1 MDESE
6 LIRQAFGEPEEDS
19 QAIERARARLLD
31 AIRAEEARARRR
43 RRRLV
48 LPAAAAVAFAALA
61 VAVVAVIGPIGGS
74 TAAATEL
81 RRLAEIASAIEAPD
95 VGPGEYFLTVSDE
108 LRPEATTD
116 IATGSAYTVV
126 SRLHLKTWIA
136 RDGSSFRVTEVISSR
151 FASEADRRAWEEAG
165 RPEVPRAG
173 DRREETLRA
182 GQGPWVDLSRL
193 PRKPA
198 ELLAALRS
206 GEIVPRQPGDE
217 QVFLLIGELL
227 AQGDAPPD
235 LRAALLEAA
244 AGLEDV
250 QDVGDVT
257 DPLGRDG
264 RALAVDGATLRT
276 QLVFDPATAE
286 LLSIELYGSDG
297 GSVGAPMSWIAFRPA
312 TVVGSAPG
320 FERSAGSA

>member
-6 LIRQAFGEPEEDS
+6 LIKKVFDEAGDDGD
-19 QAIERARARLLD
+19 AIERARARLLD
-31 AIRAEEARARRR
+31 AIRVEEARQKRR

-48 LPAAAAVAFAALA
+48 LPAAAAVTVAAIAA
-61 VAVVAVIGPIGGS
+61 VVVAVIGPIGGS

-81 RRLAEIASAIEAPD
+81 RRLARIASSTEAPD

-108 LRPEATTD
+108 LRPESFTD
-116 IATGSAYTVV
+116 VVSGSAYTVI
-126 SRLHLKTWIA
+126 SRLHLRTWIA
-136 RDGSSFRVTEVISSR
+136 SDGSSFRVTEVISSR

-165 RPEVPRAG
+165 RPEVPEAG
-173 DRREETLRA
+173 DRREETSRP
-182 GQGPWVDLSRL
+182 GQAFWVDLSRL
-193 PRKPA
+193 PRESA

-206 GEIVPRQPGDE
+206 GEIVPRPPGDE

-227 AQGDAPPD
+227 GQGDAPPE

-250 QDVGDVT
+250 EKVGQVT
-257 DPLGRDG
+257 DPLGRTG
-264 RALAVDGATLRT
+264 QALAVDGASLRT
-276 QLVFDPATAE
+276 QLVFDPATAD

-297 GSVGAPMSWIAFRPA
+297 GSVGAPMSWIAFRSA
-312 TVVGSAPG
+312 TVVDSAPE
-320 FERSAGSA
+320 FERPAGSA

>member
-6 LIRQAFGEPEEDS
+6 LIRQAFSEPREDN

-43 RRRLV
+43 RRRFA
-48 LPAAAAVAFAALA
+48 LPAAAVAIATLAAV
-61 VAVVAVIGPIGGS
+61 VVAVIGPIGGS

-81 RRLAEIASAIEAPD
+81 RRLAKVASATEAPD
-95 VGPGEYFLTVSDE
+95 IGPGEYFLTVSDE
-108 LRPEATTD
+108 LRREATTD
-116 IATGSAYTVV
+116 IATGSAYTVI
-126 SRLHLKTWIA
+126 SRLHLQTWIA
-136 RDGSSFRVTEVISSR
+136 RDGSSFRVTEVIASR

-173 DRREETLRA
+173 DRREEKSRPGHA
-182 GQGPWVDLSRL
+182 FWVDLSKL
-193 PRKPA
+193 PREPA

-206 GEIVPRQPGDE
+206 GEIVPWPPGDE

-227 AQGDAPPD
+227 GQGDAPPD
-235 LRAALLEAA
+235 IRAALLEAA

-250 QDVGDVT
+250 EDVGDVT
-257 DPLGRDG
+257 DALGRDG
-264 RALAVDGATLRT
+264 RALVVDGATLRT
-276 QLVFDPATAE
+276 QLVFDPATAD
-286 LLSIELYGSDG
+286 LLSIELYGFDG
-297 GSVGAPMSWIAFRPA
+297 GSLGAPMSWIAFRPA

-320 FERSAGSA
+320 FDRSAGSA